1 MFPLSLSRLLRSP
14 GYLYRSRFSRAL
26 TTPSNPPQQNTEHG
40 PRIFNSLTKSKTPL
54 PDTSGEPLKWYS
66 CGPTVYD
73 SSHLGHARNY
83 VAQDVIRRVLA
94 DYFGYNIHYVMNVTD
109 IDDKIIGRTRE
120 QYFLEKFSST
130 HTRLSSDLLSEIEIL
145 LKQFL
150 SSRIPDLLHRNSG
163 GPQAGPLCWSALL
176 EALQET
182 GRSEAALRANESLK
196 GNVSFATRCLEA
208 LVTAQSILELGEPAA
223 ARDGVA
229 QLILQSK
236 EVLGPMLN
244 AKFHDESIDPDLFG
258 RTADFWE
265 AQFFHDMAR
274 LNVLPPDTVTRASE
288 YGYGYVSNGS
298 VYFDT
303 AKFSASGVH
312 QYNKLVAGAIGTQQ
326 NSQDTTFRGDKK
338 SAADFALWKAAKPGE
353 PSWASPWGPGRPGWH
368 IECSAMA
375 SSIFGANIHIH
386 SGGVDLMFPHHTNEL
401 AQSEAFHNCSDWVD
415 CFIHVGHLH
424 IDGYK
429 MSKSLKNFITI
440 EDLLKRYTA
449 RQIRLAFLL
458 RPWDS
463 NLDYSDVIMTQEVLP
478 LEASLNNFFSL
489 VSSSSRNDATFKH
502 GCTFGAS
509 ERHLKEKFDN
519 TKVTFHK
526 ALCDSINTPAS
537 IAAIR
542 SLVSQTNT
550 YLNQSSGSIDSFL
563 VLGISRWIMRMLR
576 IFGLDALDATRVGWS
591 IQPSGSDEITVKPEL
606 PPYLQALSSFRDD
619 IRKIARDK
627 SPSMGRDILTL
638 CDRMRDTV
646 LPPMGVQLADQ
657 PGRPTVIKFVERSRG
672 RGPNPTQLPT
682 RESTQSSK
690 RLERSKINPSDMF
703 KPPHVTGQ
711 YGSWDEQGVPLTDAD
726 GMDLSKNRRKKLQK
740 QWKFQQALHEQFE
753 NFH

>member
-14 GYLYRSRFSRAL
+14 GYLAL

-54 PDTSGEPLKWYS
+54 PDTSRRASEVYS
-66 CGPTVYD
+66 CDPP
-73 SSHLGHARNY
+73 NY

-223 ARDGVA
+223 ARDGVRA
-229 QLILQSK
+229 
-236 EVLGPMLN
+236 
-244 AKFHDESIDPDLFG
+244 
-258 RTADFWE
+258 ADFTIQGT
-265 AQFFHDMAR
+265 QFFHDMAR

-288 YGYGYVSNGS
+288 YVLEIVDFITGIIHKGYGYVSNGS

-672 RGPNPTQLPT
+672 RGPNLTQLPT

-726 GMDLSKNRRKKLQK
+726 GMDLSKNQRKKLQK